1 MDVKQLTS
9 YITQS
14 IDMGLGTAMQDETSY
29 TNSFS
34 VGVDKNG
41 IKFIPRTPAGYLID
55 NDLYQRIFK
64 ILNAALYPRFTLLK
78 QNSAYFIP
86 MNTNDIHEQR
96 ALLFPWKIGIPK
108 RMVIPDLKAYVTK
121 SHSNKIKIMM
131 DYEIDYD
138 KTVGIAIAGNSG
150 SGKSYMLTYLLE
162 VLKPI
167 SDLTVIDPKRDEPS
181 RWARFNDIKVIFPE
195 ENRSKSDFVSQ
206 VNAELS
212 ESLKLIHRR
221 QKILFDNPNTIF
233 KHKTIVIDEVLALS
247 EGVNAAIKNSFFA
260 LLSQVA
266 LLGRATRVHLLLASQ
281 RFDHAAVPTSVRE
294 QINVLIQLGNINR
307 KTTQF
312 LFPDLDPE
320 GIVIPQ
326 GKGTGLIQVIDNEH
340 PYQVMPLLCPTYYTK
355 EKIL

>member
-1 MDVKQLTS
+1 MDVKSLVS
-9 YITQS
+9 YILQS
-14 IDMGLGTAMQDETSY
+14 IDMGLGASMQDESSY
-29 TNSFS
+29 NDSFS
-34 VGVDKNG
+34 VDVDKSG

-96 ALLFPWKIGIPK
+96 ALFFPWKIGIPR
-108 RMVIPDLKAYVTK
+108 RMVIPDLKEYVIK
-121 SHSNKIKIMM
+121 NHSNKIKIMK
-131 DYEIDYD
+131 DYEISYD
-138 KTVGIAIAGNSG
+138 NTVGIAIAGNSG

-167 SDLTVIDPKRDEPS
+167 SDLIVIDPKMDEPS
-181 RWARFNDIKVIFPE
+181 RWARFNGIKVIFPE

>member
-1 MDVKQLTS
+1 MDVKSLIS
-9 YITQS
+9 YILQS
-14 IDMGLGTAMQDETSY
+14 IDMGLGASMQDESSY
-29 TNSFS
+29 NDSFS
-34 VGVDKNG
+34 VDVDKSG

-96 ALLFPWKIGIPK
+96 ALFFPWKIGIPR
-108 RMVIPDLKAYVTK
+108 RMVIPDLKEYVIK
-121 SHSNKIKIMM
+121 NRSNKIKIMK
-131 DYEIDYD
+131 DYEISYD
-138 KTVGIAIAGNSG
+138 NTVGIAIAGNSG

-167 SDLTVIDPKRDEPS
+167 SDLIVIDPKMDEPS
-181 RWARFNDIKVIFPE
+181 RWARFNGIKVIFPE

>member
-1 MDVKQLTS
+1 MDVKPLIS
-9 YITQS
+9 YILQS
-14 IDMGLGTAMQDETSY
+14 IDMGLGASMQNESSY
-29 TNSFS
+29 NDSFS
-34 VGVDKNG
+34 VDVDKNG

-96 ALLFPWKIGIPK
+96 ALFFPWKIGIPR
-108 RMVIPDLKAYVTK
+108 RMVIPDLKEYVIK
-121 SHSNKIKIMM
+121 NRSNKIKIMM

-167 SDLTVIDPKRDEPS
+167 SDLTVIDPKMDEPS

-247 EGVNAAIKNSFFA
+247 EGVNATIKNSFFA

-294 QINVLIQLGNINR
+294 QLNVLIQLGNINR

-340 PYQVMPLLCPTYYTK
+340 PYQVVPLLCPTYYTK